1 MDTET
6 RESWS
11 GKLGFVL
18 AAAGSAIGL
27 GNIWK
32 FPYITGMNGGGAF
45 VLVYLGC
52 ILLFGLPL
60 MLCEI
65 AIGRK
70 TGRNPYGAFKALQV
84 KRSRMADAIAV
95 LLLLG
100 SLSLAGAG
108 HYGFAA
114 VLFGAAL
121 LFLWLGFA
129 AVGLLSL
136 ITAMIILSYYA
147 VVGAWIVDYVYRSFS
162 GGLHFTQVSEAA
174 EVFRNYQDTE
184 PGRIALE
191 LGIFMTMTAG
201 MIIFGIRK
209 GIERCSK
216 VLMPLLL
223 FLLLAVIVRGVTL
236 PGAREG
242 IRFFL
247 NPDFSKLS
255 TAGVLEA
262 LGHAFYS
269 LSLAM
274 GITIT
279 YGSYLRKDENI
290 FSTAVW
296 VVALDTAAALLGG
309 LAIFPAVFAMQLAPD
324 AGPGLIFN
332 VLPATFYRIPVGMG
346 WVWAGL
352 FFLMMTIAALTSA
365 AALLE
370 SGVTFLMDQ
379 FKFRRVP
386 TVLCTYAGITLLG
399 FLTCYSTNHW
409 DNLPG
414 VDRFVRNVFNVRTG
428 SWFDLLD
435 KLTSNWMLPLLG
447 LLTVIFVGWIWGA
460 RKAGRELREGTHG
473 FADENLITLLSGF
486 RGEPRYMDSANSG
499 LTVLTLWGLLVRYV
513 APVIMATIFVQV
525 ITA

>member
-1 MDTET
+1 MPKQNQWTS
-6 RESWS
+6 R
-11 GKLGFVL
+11 LGFLL
-18 AAAGSAIGL
+18 AAAGAAIGL
-27 GNIWK
+27 GNLWK
-32 FPYITGMNGGGAF
+32 FPYLMGRNGGFPFLIA
-45 VLVYLGC
+45 YL
-52 ILLFGLPL
+52 IF
-60 MLCEI
+60 I
-65 AIGRK
+65 
-70 TGRNPYGAFKALQV
+70 
-84 KRSRMADAIAV
+84 V
-95 LLLLG
+95 LLGVPVMMLEMSLG
-100 SLSLAGAG
+100 RYSGKDPVSSYKKVHPRAGIAGFTGVLAA
-108 HYGFAA
+108 F
-114 VLFGAAL
+114 
-121 LFLWLGFA
+121 
-129 AVGLLSL
+129 
-136 ITAMIILSYYA
+136 IILSYYSVIGGWILKYIFSYLTTFSA
-147 VVGAWIVDYVYRSFS
+147 PANFDAFKASPETVLWHFLFMAATALICLRGVGAIEKASK
-162 GGLHFTQVSEAA
+162 
-174 EVFRNYQDTE
+174 
-184 PGRIALE
+184 
-191 LGIFMTMTAG
+191 FM
-201 MIIFGIRK
+201 
-209 GIERCSK
+209 
-216 VLMPLLL
+216 MPTL
-223 FLLLAVIVRGVTL
+223 FVCLLAVIIRSVTL
-236 PGAREG
+236 PGALEG
-242 IRFFL
+242 LQFMFT
-247 NPDFSKLS
+247 PSASQDGSGFSLS
-255 TAGVLEA
+255 SVSAA
-262 LGHAFYS
+262 LGQVFYS
-269 LSLAM
+269 LSLCM

-332 VLPATFYRIPVGMG
+332 VLPATFYRIPGGMG

-513 APVIMATIFVQV
+513 APVIMATIFIQV